1 MPKWVHTNVFDN
13 GLNVVKNTANEMLL
27 ITSYSP
33 GDTYATVS
41 ARSVCSVNMAPADI
55 VLGNF
60 GTNERQLTIA
70 AKTGT
75 ATTNSPATPDLAV
88 ALVDSTN
95 GVVLAVAD
103 ETSDQQ
109 ITAGNPINFPQW
121 NIRGR
126 QPT

>member
-13 GLNVVKNTANEMLL
+13 GLNVIKNSANQMLL

-33 GDTYATVS
+33 GDSYSTVS
-41 ARSVCSVNMAPADI
+41 ARSVCAVTMVPADI
-55 VLGNF
+55 ALGNF

-75 ATTNSPATPDLAV
+75 ASSNSPSTPDLAV

-95 GVVLAVAD
+95 SLVLAVAD

-109 ITAGNPINFPQW
+109 ITAGNPINFSVW
-121 NIRGR
+121 YIRGR